1 MNLKNKLLLIFVLTF
16 ISALIAI
23 PEKFAIDTNIAGKQI
38 KFDYIK
44 PPVNFELTDT
54 IKVQRDLALKKG
66 LDIAGGLQ
74 VQLKLDFAGMSESEY
89 ASAVESTREVIARRV
104 DQFGVGEPN
113 IYTQQNGNDYRLVVE
128 LPGLSD
134 PQKAI
139 ELIGQTARLEFK
151 AAIYEQASESAE
163 PIIKDFLPAALS
175 GADLQKAAITFQTND
190 GKPAVQLKFND
201 EGAKKFAALTKDN
214 LGKPIAI
221 FLDDQIVTAPIVQ
234 TEITTGDAIITGDYS
249 VDSAKQLAIQLNAGA
264 LPVKINIETQ
274 NQIAPTLGDES
285 IALAIKG
292 GLIGLFLVVT
302 FMVLVYGRFGLV
314 SLIGLVIYALT
325 SLALYKLFQITLT
338 LPGIAGFILSI
349 GMAVD
354 SNILIFERFKEEK
367 RLGKPSALAME
378 QAFGR
383 AWDSIKDAN
392 ITTLITAFI
401 LFNPLNW
408 SFLPT
413 SGPVRGFA
421 LTLVLGIVISL
432 YTGIFVTRTML
443 RLLMQL
449 TTKTK

>member
-16 ISALIAI
+16 ISLLIAI
-23 PEKFAIDTNIAGKQI
+23 PEKINIDTNIAGKQI
-38 KFDYIK
+38 KFDFEK
-44 PPVNFELTDT
+44 PPLNFEITDT
-54 IKVQRDLALKKG
+54 IRVQRDLVLKRG

-74 VQLKLDFAGMSESEY
+74 VQLKLDFAGLSESEY
-89 ASAVESTREVIARRV
+89 VTAVESTREVIARRV

-139 ELIGQTARLEFK
+139 ELIGQTARLEFR
-151 AAIYEQASESAE
+151 APVLQQASDSAE
-163 PIIKDFLPAALS
+163 PQIVDFMPAALS
-175 GADLQKAAITFQTND
+175 GTDLKKAGITFQTQD
-190 GKPAVQLKFND
+190 GKPAVQLQFNE
-201 EGAKKFAALTKDN
+201 EGTKKFAALTKEN
-214 LGKPIAI
+214 LGKPVAI
-221 FLDDQIVTAPIVQ
+221 FLDDQIVTAPTVQ
-234 TEITTGDAIITGDYS
+234 TEITTGDAIITGDYT
-249 VDSAKQLAIQLNAGA
+249 VDAAKQLAIQLNAGA
-264 LPVKINIETQ
+264 LPVKINIESQ

-292 GLIGLFLVVT
+292 GLVGLLLVVL
-302 FMVLVYGRFGLV
+302 FMILVYGRFGFV
-314 SLIGLVIYALT
+314 SLVGLVVYALT
-325 SLALYKLFQITLT
+325 SLALYKIFQITLT

-367 RLGKPSALAME
+367 RSGKPSPVAME

-432 YTGIFVTRTML
+432 YTGIFITRTLL

-449 TTKTK
+449 SKSK